1 MALASDG
8 SLFTW
13 GGGKYGQLG
22 HSSLH
27 AVNVMIP
34 EQPIVLAT
42 PHKIAALEPGLLKP
56 WSRVTSIA
64 AGKNKS
70 LSASTSH
77 LLLSS
82 RKHSMEEQ
90 LIAHA
95 CALYAA

>member
-27 AVNVMIP
+27 AVSVMIP

-42 PHKIAALEPGLLKP
+42 PHKIAALEPAMLKP
-56 WSRVTSIA
+56 WRRITSIA
-64 AGKNKS
+64 AGE
-70 LSASTSH
+70 LD
-77 LLLSS
+77 
-82 RKHSMEEQ
+82 
-90 LIAHA
+90 
-95 CALYAA
+95 